1 MHTPPRIALLAA
13 LGLIAL
19 LPSLPLGRGVN
30 AGEHDPQD
38 IYSLELIAVGP
49 IASQGLPLDIA
60 LVPPGASWPGPLAAH
75 RPGQP
80 LLLSQLPVPYDV
92 LMRSTDG
99 LWAARET
106 LFTMHLEDPLEMH
119 LEPRGVLSGFVYNG
133 QDSPASE
140 VLITAR
146 NANGQLFTQ
155 LTETDG
161 SFRFSW
167 LPESKYTISTPA
179 SIHGACHAET
189 ICISGKDIRL
199 NLTPNPT
206 KGEAA
211 EVIGKVHSNSGSY
224 QEDLRVKL
232 WPLDLESA
240 PQDTS
245 VVWSESSEGVISG
258 EFNVPATVGERYVL
272 SLVKSDMLPA
282 SFTQTPIEAP
292 SEGLDI
298 FFDDTRPHTKV
309 TFQPADQ
316 DSSDHLTAFEIAISW
331 GQGVTWRSTE
341 TSQCSLEGVPCN
353 TPISWHINAPGK
365 APAYGEALFTDTKAE
380 RVIAPRLTT
389 GWGEGLKVIHPD
401 GTPAPGIL
409 VLLDGEEAGHTSDT
423 GNLTLQAKIKPQT
436 LSLSADNHRLFGG
449 SNSVRTLDSL
459 IDRDEL
465 GRLLLVLL
473 PRD

>member
-13 LGLIAL
+13 LGLVAL

-30 AGEHDPQD
+30 ASEHKPQD
-38 IYSLELIAVGP
+38 VYSLELIAVGP
-49 IASQGLPLDIA
+49 LASQDIPLDIA
-60 LVPPGASWPGPLAAH
+60 LVPPGASWPGALAAH

-80 LLLSQLPVPYDV
+80 LLLTQLPMPYDV

-106 LFTMHLEDPLEMH
+106 LFTLNLEDPIEMH
-119 LEPRGVLSGFVYNG
+119 LEKRGVLSGYVYNNP
-133 QDSPASE
+133 DEPASE

-167 LPESKYTISTPA
+167 LPESKYTISTPT
-179 SIHGACHAET
+179 SIHGACRAET
-189 ICISGKDIRL
+189 ICISGKEIRL
-199 NLTPNPT
+199 NLTSRPT
-206 KGEAA
+206 QGESA
-211 EVIGKVHSNSGSY
+211 EVIGRVHSNSGSY
-224 QEDLRVKL
+224 REDLRVKL
-232 WPLDLESA
+232 WPLDLEAA
-240 PQDTS
+240 PQDTG
-245 VVWSESSEGVISG
+245 VVWSEGSEGIISG
-258 EFNVPATVGERYVL
+258 EFKVPATVGERYVL

-282 SFTQTPIEAP
+282 SFTRTPIEAP

-298 FFDDTRPHTKV
+298 FFNDTRPHTTV
-309 TFQPADQ
+309 TFQPACQ
-316 DSSDHLTAFEIAISW
+316 DSADDLKAFEIAISW

-341 TSQCSLEGVPCN
+341 SSQCALDGVPCN
-353 TPISWHINAPGK
+353 MPISWHIKAPGR
-365 APAYGEALFTDTKAE
+365 ASVYGETIFTDSETE
-380 RVIAPRLTT
+380 RLIAPMLAP
-389 GWGEGLKVIHPD
+389 GWGEGLKVIHSD
-401 GTPAPGIL
+401 GTPAADLL
-409 VLLDGEEAGHTSDT
+409 VLLDGEEAGRTNSAGT
-423 GNLTLQAKIKPQT
+423 LTLQAEMRPQT
-436 LSLSADNHRLFGG
+436 LSLRSSNHRLFGG
-449 SNSVRTLDSL
+449 PNAVRTLDSL